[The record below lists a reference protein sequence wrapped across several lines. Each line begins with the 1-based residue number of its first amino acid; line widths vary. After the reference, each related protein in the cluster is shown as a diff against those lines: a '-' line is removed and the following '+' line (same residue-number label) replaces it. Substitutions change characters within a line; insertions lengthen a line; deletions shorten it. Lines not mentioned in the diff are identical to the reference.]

1 MKSSEWAF
9 MQFWRKAHL
18 LDTTMLI
25 NRTFPFCTQSQRATL
40 SASVAESPHSL
51 GPIHVFPMLQFT
63 HWIRFWPEKKC
74 FSPNYHLARRRGEAV
89 WRGLR
94 CGGEILKPF
103 HQCCL
108 VSPVPPLERVMCFL
122 AQKEDLQ
129 RYAKSLESVFAGP
142 VKRPLWEAL
151 RTMEH
156 GHRHWFT
163 LSTASISHAPGATA
177 GLSKGTTLVRVIER
191 PFFIFVTQSVQWLLW
206 ES

>member
-1 MKSSEWAF
+1 MF
-9 MQFWRKAHL
+9 FPCCNL
-18 LDTTMLI
+18 LT
-25 NRTFPFCTQSQRATL
+25 
-40 SASVAESPHSL
+40 EL
-51 GPIHVFPMLQFT
+51 GFGQK
-63 HWIRFWPEKKC
+63 KKC

-89 WRGLR
+89 WQGLG

-103 HQCCL
+103 HRRCL
-108 VSPVPPLERVMCFL
+108 VSPVPLLERVMCFL

-151 RTMEH
+151 STMEH

-163 LSTASISHAPGATA
+163 LSTASISHAPRATA

-191 PFFIFVTQSVQWLLW
+191 PFFIFVTQSVQWLL
-206 ES
+206 